1 MASIT
6 LKSVRKVFG
15 DSTVAVNDVSL
26 EIDSGEF
33 VVFVGPSGCGKSTL
47 LRMIAGLEAIS
58 QGQISI
64 GGRVINKV
72 PARDRDVAMVF
83 QNYALYPHMSVREN
97 IGFALEQR
105 GMPRAE
111 IDQRVSEVARI
122 LDLSALMNRRPK
134 QLSGGQRQRVA
145 MGRAIVRHPQAFL
158 LDEPLSNLD
167 AKLRVQMR
175 AELGR
180 LHSRLGVTTIHVTH
194 DQIEA
199 MTLGHRV
206 AVFSRGTLQ
215 QYAPPDTIYHEPVN
229 VFVAG
234 FVGSPAM
241 NFLQGAL
248 NDGGSTISVGKCK
261 IPVSGRAALSN
272 SGADD
277 QVLVGIRPEHLRWRP
292 AGAADASVIPATV
305 ELVERLEPESYVVV
319 APVDPAVV
327 VRSADEYVRND
338 GEAEPDLAQA
348 DARVITLRVAA
359 DNIPKR
365 GDLVDIMMAPDR
377 IHLFDAVTGA
387 TMSWS
392 DRVAGPIAPWSL
404 RYAGDA

>member
-6 LKSVRKVFG
+6 LSSVRKVFG
-15 DSTVAVNDVSL
+15 DGTLAVNDVSL
-26 EIDSGEF
+26 DIENGEF

-47 LRMIAGLEAIS
+47 LRMIAGLEPIS
-58 QGQISI
+58 QGQIMI
-64 GGRVINKV
+64 GGRVINSV

-206 AVFSRGTLQ
+206 AVFSGGTLQ
-215 QYAPPDTIYHEPVN
+215 QYAAPDTIYHDPVN

-248 NDGGSTISVGKCK
+248 DDGGSTISVGKCK
-261 IPVSGRAALSN
+261 VPISGRAALSN
-272 SGADD
+272 SGVGD

-292 AGAADASVIPATV
+292 AVADASVIPATV

-319 APVDPAVV
+319 APVDPGVV
-327 VRSADEYVRND
+327 VRSADEYVRID

-348 DARVITLRVAA
+348 DARVMTLRVGAE
-359 DNIPKR
+359 NIPKR
-365 GDLVDIMMAPDR
+365 GDLVDIIVDPNR
-377 IHLFDAVTGA
+377 VHLFDAVTGA
-387 TMSWS
+387 KISRRSAT
-392 DRVAGPIAPWSL
+392 P
-404 RYAGDA
+404 

>member
-1 MASIT
+1 MGSIFLNGVGKT
-6 LKSVRKVFG
+6 FG
-15 DSTVAVNDVSL
+15 DGTVAVKDVSL
-26 EIDSGEF
+26 QIDSGEF

-47 LRMIAGLEAIS
+47 LRMIAGLEPIS
-58 QGQISI
+58 RGEVRI
-64 GGRVINKV
+64 GGKV
-72 PARDRDVAMVF
+72 VNDVPPRDRDVAMVF

-105 GMPRAE
+105 RLPRAE
-111 IDQRVSEVARI
+111 IDQRVSEAARI
-122 LDLSALMNRRPK
+122 LDLTNLLNRKPK

-199 MTLGHRV
+199 MTLGNRV
-206 AVFSRGTLQ
+206 AVFSHGTLQ
-215 QYAPPDTIYHEPVN
+215 QYDAPHAIYNDPVN

-241 NFLQGAL
+241 NFIEGTAGAG
-248 NDGGSTISVGKCK
+248 NGSTVAIGGGTIVLPAGTGQSAPRNGGK
-261 IPVSGRAALSN
+261 
-272 SGADD
+272 
-277 QVLVGIRPEHLRWRP
+277 VLIGIRPEHLRWQPMGTAQGSAIKGR
-292 AGAADASVIPATV
+292 V

-319 APVDPAVV
+319 TPVDAGVMI
-327 VRSADEYVRND
+327 RTADEYSRA
-338 GEAEPDLAQA
+338 GSGTESDLAQA
-348 DARVITLRVAA
+348 DARVLTLRVGAG
-359 DNIPKR
+359 NVPNR
-365 GDLVDIMMAPDR
+365 GDIVEIVPDIER
-377 IHLFDAVTGA
+377 IHLFDASTGA
-387 TMSWS
+387 
-392 DRVAGPIAPWSL
+392 SL
-404 RYAGDA
+404 RRNPARAA

>member
-1 MASIT
+1 MGSIT
-6 LKSVRKVFG
+6 LSQVRKVFG
-15 DSTVAVNDVSL
+15 DGTIAVDDVSL

-47 LRMIAGLEAIS
+47 LRMIAGLERIS
-58 QGQISI
+58 QGEVRID
-64 GGRVINKV
+64 GRVINNM
-72 PARDRDVAMVF
+72 PPRDRDVAMVF

-105 GMPRAE
+105 GLRRGE

-122 LDLSALMNRRPK
+122 LDLSSLMNRRPK

-180 LHSRLGVTTIHVTH
+180 LHARLGVTTVHVTH

-199 MTLGHRV
+199 MTLGSRV
-206 AVFSRGTLQ
+206 AVFSRGKLQ
-215 QYAPPDTIYHEPVN
+215 QYDTPHRIYNSPVN

-241 NFLQGAL
+241 NFLEGSL
-248 NDGGSTISVGKCK
+248 DVGGEAIAIGKRK
-261 IPVSGRAALSN
+261 IVIPGTLAHLKLGVSSRI
-272 SGADD
+272 
-277 QVLVGIRPEHLRWRP
+277 LVGIRPEHLRWHP
-292 AGAADASVIPATV
+292 IGTEDQLAIQAKV
-305 ELVERLEPESYVVV
+305 ELVERLEPESFVVV
-319 APVDPAVV
+319 SPVDPTVV
-327 VRSADEYVRND
+327 IRSADDHVRED
-338 GEAEPDLAQA
+338 SKIESELAQA
-348 DARVITLRVAA
+348 DTQVLTLRVGA
-359 DNIPKR
+359 DKVPVR
-365 GDLVDIMMAPDR
+365 GELVDIVLDLER
-377 IHLFDAVTGA
+377 IHLFDASTGA
-387 TMSWS
+387 RIFRTS
-392 DRVAGPIAPWSL
+392 AGA
-404 RYAGDA
+404 

>member
-6 LKSVRKVFG
+6 LSSVRKVFG
-15 DSTVAVNDVSL
+15 DGTLAVNDVSL
-26 EIDSGEF
+26 DIENGEF

-47 LRMIAGLEAIS
+47 LRMIAGLEPIS
-58 QGQISI
+58 QGQIMI
-64 GGRVINKV
+64 GGRVINSV

-206 AVFSRGTLQ
+206 AVFSGGTLQ
-215 QYAPPDTIYHEPVN
+215 QYAAPDTIYHDPVN

-248 NDGGSTISVGKCK
+248 DDGGSTISVGKCK
-261 IPVSGRAALSN
+261 VPISGRAAASN
-272 SGADD
+272 SGVGN

-292 AGAADASVIPATV
+292 AVADASVIPATV

-319 APVDPAVV
+319 APVDPGVV
-327 VRSADEYVRND
+327 VRSADEYVRID

-348 DARVITLRVAA
+348 DARVMTLRVGAE
-359 DNIPKR
+359 NIPKR
-365 GDLVDIMMAPDR
+365 GDLVDIIVDPNR
-377 IHLFDAVTGA
+377 VHLFDAVTGA
-387 TMSWS
+387 KISRRSAT
-392 DRVAGPIAPWSL
+392 P
-404 RYAGDA
+404 

>member
-1 MASIT
+1 MGSIT
-6 LKSVRKVFG
+6 LDGVGKTFG
-15 DSTVAVNDVSL
+15 DGTVAVKDVSL
-26 EIDSGEF
+26 QIDSGEF

-47 LRMIAGLEAIS
+47 LRMIAGLEPIS
-58 QGQISI
+58 NGEVKI
-64 GGRVINKV
+64 GGKVINNM
-72 PARDRDVAMVF
+72 PPRDRDVAMVF

-105 GMPRAE
+105 RLPRAE
-111 IDQRVSEVARI
+111 IDQRVSEAARI
-122 LDLSALMNRRPK
+122 LDLTNLLNRKPR

-199 MTLGHRV
+199 MTLGNRV

-215 QYAPPDTIYHEPVN
+215 QYDSPHAIYDSPVN

-241 NFLQGAL
+241 NFVEGTIGLGNASAVAIGSGEIALPAGAEGAVL
-248 NDGGSTISVGKCK
+248 DRGSK
-261 IPVSGRAALSN
+261 
-272 SGADD
+272 
-277 QVLVGIRPEHLRWRP
+277 VLVGIRPEHLHWQP
-292 AGAADASVIPATV
+292 VGAVRESAIKAKV

-319 APVDPAVV
+319 TPVDPGVV
-327 VRSADEYVRND
+327 IRTADEYSRE
-338 GEAEPDLAQA
+338 GSGAESDLAQA
-348 DARVITLRVAA
+348 DARVLTLRVGAG
-359 DNIPKR
+359 NVPNR
-365 GDLVDIMMAPDR
+365 GDIVDILPDIER
-377 IHLFDAVTGA
+377 IHLFDVNSGVSIRRKSVRAA
-387 TMSWS
+387 
-392 DRVAGPIAPWSL
+392 
-404 RYAGDA
+404 

>member
-6 LKSVRKVFG
+6 LSSVRKVFG
-15 DSTVAVNDVSL
+15 DGTVAVNDVSL
-26 EIDSGEF
+26 DIESGEF

-47 LRMIAGLEAIS
+47 LRMIAGLEPIS
-58 QGQISI
+58 QGQIMI
-64 GGRVINKV
+64 GGRVINNV
-72 PARDRDVAMVF
+72 PPRDRDVAMVF

-111 IDQRVSEVARI
+111 IDRRVSEVARI

-206 AVFSRGTLQ
+206 AVFSHGMLQ
-215 QYAPPDTIYHEPVN
+215 QYAAPDTIYHEPVN

-241 NFLQGAL
+241 NFLQGEL
-248 NDGGSTISVGKCK
+248 DDGGSTISVGKCK
-261 IPVSGRAALSN
+261 VPISGRAAPTN
-272 SGADD
+272 SRAGD

-292 AGAADASVIPATV
+292 TGAHESVIPATV

-327 VRSADEYVRND
+327 VRSGDEYVRID
-338 GEAEPDLAQA
+338 GEAETDLAQA
-348 DARVITLRVAA
+348 DARVVTLRVAA
-359 DNIPKR
+359 GNIPKR
-365 GDLVDIMMAPDR
+365 GDLVDVFVDPDR
-377 IHLFDAVTGA
+377 VHLFDAVSGA
-387 TMSWS
+387 KISRRSAT
-392 DRVAGPIAPWSL
+392 A
-404 RYAGDA
+404 